1 MLLCLLNIPNEYTCE
16 NLPENWLV
24 FENLSNEKTQTNKS
38 NPGCFAFKTIK
49 DIGSIFTK
57 FTLREK
63 CPYLE
68 FFWSVFSLNTG
79 NAYRKKSEYG
89 QFTQSLLS
97 MLQKLITFSIR
108 YKL

>member
-79 NAYRKKSEYG
+79 KCIPKKIRIRTIHAVSTLHVAKIDY
-89 QFTQSLLS
+89 FFHSL
-97 MLQKLITFSIR
+97 
-108 YKL
+108 